1 MANTVSKFP
10 LVLLVVGAVALTAC
24 TPREQERALRGAAA
38 GAAVSAIFGANPT
51 GILQGAAAGGVVG
64 GLLN

>member
-1 MANTVSKFP
+1 MAKSRIVGFT
-10 LVLLVVGAVALTAC
+10 LVAAVLAVTAC
-24 TPREQERALRGAAA
+24 TPREQERAVRGAIA
-38 GAAVSAIFGANPT
+38 GGAVSAIFGAGPT